1 MKLSLR
7 LILSIFLS
15 FSTLIVLSNDSFAKR
30 IKKNKT
36 QATTKS
42 QKKKTSR
49 APASIKKVKLSKAER
64 IKDYKLR
71 SYAKERPL
79 SKKNWFKKMRKTLS
93 RDMCNKGSY
102 LRTCFSLKAKTCVRE
117 FSQSMTTCWGR
128 QSAAVRSNKI
138 FPRGDGIKIGA
149 NLGQCAGVA
158 IEKRLRAKKQKTKI
172 CNNMTYWMGR

>member
-1 MKLSLR
+1 MKGSLR
-7 LILSIFLS
+7 LIFLIFLS
-15 FSTLIVLSNDSFAKR
+15 FSILTVLSNDSFAKR
-30 IKKNKT
+30 VKKKKA
-36 QATTKS
+36 QSITKS
-42 QKKKTSR
+42 QSKKSSR
-49 APASIKKVKLSKAER
+49 KPASIKKAKLSKAER

-79 SKKNWFKKMRKTLS
+79 SKKTWFKKMRKTLS

-102 LRTCFSLKAKTCVRE
+102 LRTCFNLKAKTCVKE
-117 FSQSMTTCWGR
+117 FRQSMTTCWGR
-128 QSAAVRSNKI
+128 QSTTVRSNKI
-138 FPRGDGIKIGA
+138 FPRGEGIKIGA